1 MLQKM
6 KAFYARVLQCISAHA
21 KWIVLASMALAV
33 VPFLLISIY
42 SRPCV
47 DDFSYSVS
55 LYHMV
60 QSGSGNLFALLKE
73 AARVDISYYYSWQ
86 GLYTSVLFHRCGAAD
101 GADGG
106 VPVLFCFRLL

>member
-21 KWIVLASMALAV
+21 KWIVLAAMALAV

-47 DDFSYSVS
+47 DDFSYSIS

-60 QSGSGNLFALLKE
+60 QSGSGNLFALLK
-73 AARVDISYYYSWQ
+73 
-86 GLYTSVLFHRCGAAD
+86 
-101 GADGG
+101 
-106 VPVLFCFRLL
+106 